1 MLHPW
6 ELGNHY
12 PVCPLAYWLTNGWR
26 WVGASWGLFRDQRPK
41 TGNFLP
47 TDQAGLKE
55 KTLLK
60 PNVRHVGQVGFK
72 ERTLLKPPLV
82 CSPLVCVLVVQG
94 CRCPAEE
101 CSWRPPAHS
110 PYGSAISPGAS
121 TSPKHHFLTPKCCVC
136 PGATCHSAPCEHG
149 TRCRSN
155 GAGAAVP
162 PATAA
167 LLQIEAAN

>member
-1 MLHPW
+1 M
-6 ELGNHY
+6 EAGGSKLGTFQ
-12 PVCPLAYWLTNGWR
+12 LWR
-26 WVGASWGLFRDQRPK
+26 PN

-55 KTLLK
+55 EALLK
-60 PNVRHVGQVGFK
+60 PNVKHVGQVGFK
-72 ERTLLKPPLV
+72 ERTLLQ
-82 CSPLVCVLVVQG
+82 SPWVHSLLVCVLVVLA
-94 CRCPAEE
+94 CRCPAEG
-101 CSWRPPAHS
+101 CSWRPPAHCS
-110 PYGSAISPGAS
+110 CGSAISPRAS

-149 TRCRSN
+149 TRCRSS